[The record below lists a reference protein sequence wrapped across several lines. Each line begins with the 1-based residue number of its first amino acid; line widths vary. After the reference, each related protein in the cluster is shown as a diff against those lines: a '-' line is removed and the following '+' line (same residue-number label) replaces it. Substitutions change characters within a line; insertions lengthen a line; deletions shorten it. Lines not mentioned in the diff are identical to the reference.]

1 MSDTEKK
8 KEEEPQKE
16 EETENMNDGKYLELC
31 NQLKELNDKRDI
43 TERNLKKKLYE
54 YKHIILS
61 AYGLVRSA
69 DEIMNVSHDIPY
81 EAALVIDV
89 ARQQL
94 REFVDTAILKI
105 PINEQLFGIDILS
118 EITIQENNIDQ

>member
-8 KEEEPQKE
+8 T
-16 EETENMNDGKYLELC
+16 EETEDMNEGKYLELC
-31 NQLKELNDKRDI
+31 NQLKEMNDKRDI
-43 TERNLKKKLYE
+43 TERKMKKKLYE

-61 AYGLVRSA
+61 AYGMIRSA
-69 DEIMNVSHDIPY
+69 DEIMNVTHDIPY

-94 REFVDTAILKI
+94 REFVDSEILKI
-105 PINEQLFGIDILS
+105 PKNESPIEIEILT
-118 EITIQENNIDQ
+118 EIITQENNIEQ